1 MLQEMRIN
9 LKGKH
14 MNKYVVNRGGNKSS
28 GYNNDII
35 DTGSLADDRKMA
47 TNFEKF
53 RLLMWK
59 NFLIQHRHPYQ
70 TLLEMIVPVF
80 FSIILIGLRSLVVP
94 KIVSNNTFY
103 ESFDI
108 NTLQP
113 LRWVN
118 VIEWRKWS
126 IKISTVNYW
135 QWAKVDRIPYQRVEI
150 SIFATKLNTKWFG
163 GCSRRIIK
171 TRWTRWSE

>member
-1 MLQEMRIN
+1 MLQAMRIN

-28 GYNNDII
+28 GYNSDII

-113 LRWVN
+113 LR
-118 VIEWRKWS
+118 
-126 IKISTVNYW
+126 
-135 QWAKVDRIPYQRVEI
+135 
-150 SIFATKLNTKWFG
+150 
-163 GCSRRIIK
+163 
-171 TRWTRWSE
+171 